1 MRRGLTYA
9 LMAAGAL
16 LLVLAGLPVLLVGW
30 MLWSDGRVGAFRDAA
45 NADLPGLSVT
55 LERRFAHPFLAEYHR
70 SLTVT
75 QANGGE
81 AKLDIGMDTGGLAHV
96 RVCRSGTGS
105 ILVHDAL
112 GTTEIAT
119 GTTVPSLARRPAF
132 KETCPEFLG
141 AFDVDAKRDLAFTP
155 AVPTLKEDRRP

>member
-1 MRRGLTYA
+1 MRRGLA
-9 LMAAGAL
+9 AAGAFL
-16 LLVLAGLPVLLVGW
+16 VVLAGLPILLVGS
-30 MLWSDGRVGAFRDAA
+30 MLWSNDQVGEFRNAA

-55 LERRFAHPFLAEYHR
+55 LERWFAHPFLAEYHR
-70 SLTVT
+70 NLTVK
-75 QANGGE
+75 QSGGGE
-81 AKLDIGMDTGGLAHV
+81 ARLDIGMDTGGLAHV

-105 ILVHDAL
+105 IPVHDAL
-112 GTTEIAT
+112 GTTEVTT

-155 AVPTLKEDRRP
+155 AVPTLKEDHRP